1 MKLNTFIKSTL
12 IGLTV
17 AAAAPAA
24 MAATQGQVAY
34 LNSLYEIGLN
44 RAADAGGM
52 NFYINA
58 INSQTCSQSQAAD
71 LAAAFFGSQEQQDL
85 HLKDEAGHPSSN
97 SSTSQIYRLYRA
109 VLKRDPGA
117 GELVYWASH
126 PSATWDP
133 QLSALTFKA
142 APLANI
148 ARIFANSE
156 EFKVNRLGIYCN

>member
-24 MAATQGQVAY
+24 MAATQGQVGY

-58 INSQTCSQSQAAD
+58 INSQTCSQSQAAS
-71 LAAAFFGSQEQQDL
+71 LAAAFFGSQELQDQ
-85 HLKDEAGHPSSN
+85 HLSAV
-97 SSTSQIYRLYRA
+97 TQINRLYRA
-109 VLKRDPGA
+109 VLKRDPSA
-117 GELVYWASH
+117 NELLQWAAH
-126 PSATWDP
+126 PGATWDS
-133 QLSALTFKA
+133 QYTMVTFKA
-142 APLANI
+142 APLADI
-148 ARIFANSE
+148 ARFFANSE
-156 EFKVNRLGIYCN
+156 EFKVNRLGTYCN